1 MKNGRSTFS
10 QFERRPARASVLVIV
25 LVTLLFAAAALVA
38 FIDKASIDL
47 IVESREATANRLRP
61 EAYSA
66 LNVTL
71 AVLEDFR
78 LVNGGLRSE
87 AEGWGDPLG
96 FAGWSPREG
105 CTAEVTFSDESAKL
119 SLPNAESPAL
129 LNLFESW
136 GLPRSEAERLTDA
149 LFSWMRKDY
158 VPASSWSADYD
169 RGAIPYEAPLRSLR
183 SYSELAAID
192 VARELFYDEE
202 GRPNELW
209 HRFSGAVSLLDFK
222 QSNLN
227 GANGDVLAAM
237 GVADPMQ
244 HKQIRDFL
252 RGTGS
257 RERLGPAFFESAE
270 EAAGLIGAGK
280 LPPSAGTTISA
291 LRVNVLIR
299 EGRTTFLLSAVV
311 APSSGGATL
320 VPPSDLHADKS
331 GRSPAAGNAPAAG
344 RNAASGEQTKKL
356 NYPFTLLEIAEN
368 AEIPTAPPE
377 PTKE

>member
-1 MKNGRSTFS
+1 MRTRRRSLSQFTRRST
-10 QFERRPARASVLVIV
+10 RGTVLVIV

-47 IVESREATANRLRP
+47 IVESREATADRLRP

-105 CTAEVTFSDESAKL
+105 CTAEVTFRDESAKL
-119 SLPNAESPAL
+119 SLPNVESAAL
-129 LNLFESW
+129 LNLFEAW
-136 GLPRSEAERLTDA
+136 GLPRSDAERLTDA

-209 HRFSGAVSLLDFK
+209 HRFVDAVSLLDFE

-227 GANGDVLAAM
+227 GANGDVLSAM
-237 GVADPMQ
+237 GVSDPMQ
-244 HKQIRDFL
+244 QKQITDFL
-252 RGTGS
+252 LGTGS
-257 RERLGPAFFESAE
+257 RERLGPAFFDSPE
-270 EAAGLIGAGK
+270 EAARLVGAGA

-291 LRVNVLIR
+291 LRINVLIR
-299 EGRTTFLLSAVV
+299 EGRTTFQLSAVV
-311 APSSGGATL
+311 TPSSGGAKL
-320 VPPSDLHADKS
+320 VPRSEVNAEKSPSADPS
-331 GRSPAAGNAPAAG
+331 ADAPAAA
-344 RNAASGEQTKKL
+344 RKTASGEQPKKL

-377 PTKE
+377 PTQE